1 MPSNIVKSLAQK
13 TGKSEAEVEAKWEE
27 AKKIV
32 KKKTSENDD
41 KYWPTV
47 VSVVKNMLHVNEDV
61 GTVAMTTTA
70 DIAVVPKRLGEPV
83 KRADMEYDGELNGF
97 PYFEIKEVGDYLKL
111 ASAKRMNKKLEL
123 NDERV
128 HKHLKSRGGPFL
140 VKHGNNILKLTKK
153 DIYG

>member
-1 MPSNIVKSLAQK
+1 MPSNIVISLANK
-13 TGKSEAEVEAKWEE
+13 TGKTVAEVESKWEE
-27 AKKIV
+27 AKKVV

-47 VSVVKNMLHVNEDV
+47 VSVTKNMLGLNEDATASPV
-61 GTVAMTTTA
+61 TTTS
-70 DIAVVPKRLGEPV
+70 DIATVPKRLGEKPM
-83 KRADMEYDGELNGF
+83 KQASFDGELNGF

-111 ASAKRMNKKLEL
+111 ASAKRMNKKLEV
-123 NDERV
+123 NDKRI
-128 HKHLKSRGGPFL
+128 HDHLKTQGGPFL

>member
-1 MPSNIVKSLAQK
+1 MPSNIVISLADK
-13 TGKSEAEVEAKWEE
+13 TGKTVAEVESKWEE

-47 VSVVKNMLHVNEDV
+47 VSVVKSMLHVNEEA
-61 GTVAMTTTA
+61 TVSSATTTS
-70 DIAVVPKRLGEPV
+70 DIATVPKRLGDKPM
-83 KRADMEYDGELNGF
+83 KQASIDGELNGF

-111 ASAKRMNKKLEL
+111 ASAKRMNKKL
-123 NDERV
+123 DISDQRIHDHV
-128 HKHLKSRGGPFL
+128 KTKGGPFL
-140 VKHGNNILKLTKK
+140 VKHGNNVLKLTKK